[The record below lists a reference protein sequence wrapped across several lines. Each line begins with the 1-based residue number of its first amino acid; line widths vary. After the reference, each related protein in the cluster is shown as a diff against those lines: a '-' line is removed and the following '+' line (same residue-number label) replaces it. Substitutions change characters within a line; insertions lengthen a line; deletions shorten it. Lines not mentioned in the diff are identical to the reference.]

1 MIRILFC
8 FLLLPVNIFASVL
21 DDDEASIIDE
31 KSGHQSLEGID
42 SNHNGVRDDFEEFIA
57 KQYTDPNLR
66 QLGYNAGRLYWS
78 LFVLGSTQKSP
89 KQAEAVFNDMSVENA
104 ASLCDLLI
112 ALRVCVRKVRH
123 FRENFNGYQYKYFN
137 TFERLETYYRA
148 QNRLYELLGDDYEPT
163 VSNTPCLQ
171 VINYSF

>member
-8 FLLLPVNIFASVL
+8 FLFLPINIFASVPH
-21 DDDEASIIDE
+21 DDEVSIIAE
-31 KSGHQSLEGID
+31 KSGHQALEGID

-57 KQYTDPNLR
+57 KQYTDPKLR
-66 QLGYNAGRLYWS
+66 QLGYSAGRLYRS
-78 LFVLGSTQKSP
+78 LFALGSTQKSP
-89 KQAEAVFNDMSVENA
+89 KQAEAVFNEMSVENV

-112 ALRVCVRKVRH
+112 ALRVCVRRERH

-163 VSNTPCLQ
+163 VSDTPCLQ
-171 VINYSF
+171 VINHTF